1 MQLRG
6 RSLRYLKALPRFLLT
21 LPFMMRLS
29 IAVFCVIFF
38 LAVYMMPQ
46 MVVRNPSILL
56 IPMALV
62 AWMFRRRGVYI
73 CLVSIDSAAW
83 VFYSIKLGTILLP
96 GSYIIAFI
104 AGTLALLIIG
114 MVISSQRDSLDLANA
129 ARLQI
134 TRAYEQQQELNQIKD
149 RFLQNVNHELRT
161 PLTAVSGYIEL
172 LLEHDDQFDSATRVA
187 FLNNALYCCE
197 ELQLLV
203 NNVLDTIQIEQRMEQ
218 LTLEE
223 LSVAEVVNEVI
234 EHGDPRRLQEH
245 RVHLDIPADLMVWA
259 NAQYMRQIFRNLLS
273 NAFKYTPNDSPI
285 FIKAGRYDNAA
296 EEMHAQ
302 PQICIGVQDAG
313 PGIPPAD
320 IPLLFGQFVRL
331 QRDLSGKVR
340 GTGLGLHI
348 TKQLVEALGGR
359 IWVES
364 TGIPGRGSC
373 FYFTLRE
380 ASCPKVASSVQSEPT
395 CTGDA
400 QSVSISE

>member
-1 MQLRG
+1 M
-6 RSLRYLKALPRFLLT
+6 RYLKALPRFLLT
-21 LPFMMRLS
+21 LPFVMRLC

-62 AWMFRRRGVYI
+62 AWMFRRPGVYI

-172 LLEHDDQFDSATRVA
+172 LLEHDNQFDAATRVA
-187 FLNNALYCCE
+187 FLNSALYCCE

-203 NNVLDTIQIEQRMEQ
+203 NNVLDTIQVEQGLEQ

-223 LSVAEVVNEVI
+223 LSVVKMVNEII
-234 EHGDPRRLQEH
+234 EHTEPGTLQEH
-245 RVHLDIPADLMVWA
+245 RVHIDIPPDLIVWA

-273 NAFKYTPNDSPI
+273 NAFKYTPDGAPI
-285 FIKAGRYDNAA
+285 FIKASRYDNAA
-296 EEMHAQ
+296 QEMHAQ
-302 PQICIGVQDAG
+302 PQICICVQDTG

-340 GTGLGLHI
+340 GTGLGLYI

-364 TGIPGRGSC
+364 TGIPGKGSC

-380 ASCPKVASSVQSEPT
+380 ASRPKGASSVQSELT
-395 CTGDA
+395 CTGDV
-400 QSVSISE
+400 QSVRIGE

>member
-1 MQLRG
+1 M
-6 RSLRYLKALPRFLLT
+6 RYLKALPRFLLT
-21 LPFMMRLS
+21 LPFVMRLS

-83 VFYSIKLGTILLP
+83 IFYSIKLGTILLP
-96 GSYIIAFI
+96 GSFIIAFI
-104 AGTLALLIIG
+104 LGTLALLVIG
-114 MVISSQRDSLDLANA
+114 LVISSQRDSLDLANA

-149 RFLQNVNHELRT
+149 RFVQNVNHELRT

-203 NNVLDTIQIEQRMEQ
+203 NNVLDTIQIEQGMEH

-223 LSVAEVVNEVI
+223 LSVAEVLNEVI

-245 RVHLDIPADLMVWA
+245 CVQLDIPADLLVWA

-273 NAFKYTPNDSPI
+273 NAFKYTPNDAPI
-285 FIKAGRYDNAA
+285 FIKASRYSNAA

-302 PQICIGVQDAG
+302 PQVCIGVQDAG

-340 GTGLGLHI
+340 GTGLGLYI
-348 TKQLVEALGGR
+348 TKQLVEALGGH

-364 TGIPGRGSC
+364 TGISGQGSC

-380 ASCPKVASSVQSEPT
+380 ASRAKVASSVQGGPT

-400 QSVSISE
+400 QSVSISQIPHA